1 MDIQLLTK
9 AIEKAI
15 NQNDIDFLLE
25 MLLKDD
31 KTFDIVLEK
40 ICSNY
45 SNLALRDR
53 NLSLRGI
60 YEFLYS
66 IIEFR
71 KGNYERARYFA
82 NLSYSKGFKKPANI
96 ILVLIDINE
105 ALRLNKELAQN
116 KFISIVSKILDD
128 IVLLEY
134 ALLTFYNNFDRF
146 SLFNLIYIL
155 KTIFHKNENIFI
167 LELYF
172 LKEIDNMDYKEI
184 LKILLNNLNKY
195 ENKQYILEIFYELFK
210 EDNSLLENIDEN
222 LKDLENI
229 NIREYEYLI
238 KLRDM
243 LKKYDI
249 F

>member
-1 MDIQLLTK
+1 MDVQLLTK

-53 NLSLRGI
+53 NLYLRGI

-71 KGNYERARYFA
+71 KGNYEKAKYFA

-96 ILVLIDINE
+96 ILVLIDINQ
-105 ALRLNKELAQN
+105 ALRLSKELAQN

-134 ALLTFYNNFDRF
+134 ALLKFYNNFDRF

-172 LKEIDNMDYKEI
+172 FKEIDNMDYKEI
-184 LKILLNNLNKY
+184 LKILVTNLNKY
-195 ENKQYILEIFYELFK
+195 ENKQYILKIFYELFK
-210 EDNSLLENIDEN
+210 QDYCLLENMDES
-222 LKDLENI
+222 LEDLESI
-229 NIREYEYLI
+229 EEYEYLI

>member
-45 SNLALRDR
+45 SNLVLRDKK
-53 NLSLRGI
+53 LYLRGI

-66 IIEFR
+66 VIEFR
-71 KGNYERARYFA
+71 KGNYEKAKYFA

-134 ALLTFYNNFDRF
+134 ALLKFYNNFDRF

-184 LKILLNNLNKY
+184 LKILITNLNKY
-195 ENKQYILEIFYELFK
+195 NNKQYILEIFYELFK
-210 EDNSLLENIDEN
+210 EDYSLLENMDES
-222 LKDLENI
+222 LKDLEI
-229 NIREYEYLI
+229 MEEYEYLI
-238 KLRDM
+238 KLLKDM

>member
-15 NQNDIDFLLE
+15 NQNDFDFLLDI
-25 MLLKDD
+25 LLKDD
-31 KTFDIVLEK
+31 KSFDIVLEK

-45 SNLALRDR
+45 SNLVLHDK
-53 NLSLRGI
+53 NLYLRGV

-71 KGNYERARYFA
+71 KENYEKSRYFA
-82 NLSYSKGFKKPANI
+82 NLSYSKGFKELANI
-96 ILVLIDINE
+96 ILILIDINE
-105 ALRLNKELAQN
+105 ALKLNKELAIN

-134 ALLTFYNNFDRF
+134 ALLKFYNNFDKF

-155 KTIFHKNENIFI
+155 KTIFHRNENIFI

-172 LKEIDNMDYKEI
+172 FKEIDNVDYKEI
-184 LKILLNNLNKY
+184 LKILLTNLNKY
-195 ENKQYILEIFYELFK
+195 ENKRYILEIFYELFK
-210 EDNSLLENIDEN
+210 ENSSLLENMDEN
-222 LKDLENI
+222 LEDIE
-229 NIREYEYLI
+229 EYEYLI